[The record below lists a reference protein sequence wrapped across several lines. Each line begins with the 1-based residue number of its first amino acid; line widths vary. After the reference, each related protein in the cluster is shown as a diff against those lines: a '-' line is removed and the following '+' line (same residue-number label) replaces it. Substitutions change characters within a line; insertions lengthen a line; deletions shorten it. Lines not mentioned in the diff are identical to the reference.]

1 MASSDSV
8 VSHTAFDA
16 LQIGR
21 SSQFVVA
28 RDFVIHGFI
37 PAGRASFYR
46 PSLLDVSVVKTT
58 IDQVLDSAHVINEQ
72 KFMLRQYD
80 HLQALANTNLELPDV
95 VAQIYSVQGSDLE
108 DVGVMT
114 RVVVRFMISPII
126 PEKSEE
132 NKLQCFLVIVGL
144 NKLNIKQYENVNNWR
159 YGTQ

>member
-46 PSLLDVSVVKTT
+46 PSLLDVSVVKVSWFEVSRSTKMDKIT
-58 IDQVLDSAHVINEQ
+58 EHPFVI
-72 KFMLRQYD
+72 
-80 HLQALANTNLELPDV
+80 
-95 VAQIYSVQGSDLE
+95 
-108 DVGVMT
+108 
-114 RVVVRFMISPII
+114 
-126 PEKSEE
+126 
-132 NKLQCFLVIVGL
+132 
-144 NKLNIKQYENVNNWR
+144 
-159 YGTQ
+159 